1 MARAAYRVHVSE
13 PAALT
18 HLPPT
23 VQPVRAVVWLLHLA
37 LPMAGLWLLLAR
49 PQVDVV
55 WHHSV
60 AHFWLVVTVAAVNVA
75 IGVRMSA
82 AALNRGDPRLFLV
95 SLAFLASAGFFL
107 VHALATPGVLLHHP
121 NLGFDVAQPVG
132 LTIAA
137 VFAVASS
144 LPRGGGAPCCGR
156 RVAGG
161 RDEGAQRAAVRRLDP
176 HQPALRRRARPRRA
190 SQSVGLRGIGVP
202 RCHGTPT
209 HRAETGA
216 RPNATR

>member
-95 SLAFLASAGFFL
+95 SWPSSR
-107 VHALATPGVLLHHP
+107 VR
-121 NLGFDVAQPVG
+121 
-132 LTIAA
+132 
-137 VFAVASS
+137 ASS
-144 LPRGGGAPCCGR
+144 WCTRW
-156 RVAGG
+156 
-161 RDEGAQRAAVRRLDP
+161 
-176 HQPALRRRARPRRA
+176 PRRG
-190 SQSVGLRGIGVP
+190 SCST
-202 RCHGTPT
+202 TPT
-209 HRAETGA
+209 SGSTSRN
-216 RPNATR
+216 R